1 MDKEDIDEI
10 EILIVEDSPTQ
21 AAQLKYIVEKN
32 RYIASVAESGSE
44 AVALMKV
51 RKPSMVISDIIM
63 PGMNGYELCRK
74 VRDDDN
80 LKDIPFILCSSLS
93 DPKDIVEGLSC
104 GADSFIVKPY
114 KESFLASRINYVL
127 ANQSIRKNMNAQ
139 FGIEIFFAGKKHFIT
154 SERVQIIDLL
164 ISTYEN
170 AIQKNA
176 ELRNLNKELEET
188 KAELTKKTQE
198 LYRMSI
204 TDELTNINNRRG
216 FLILLEQQIKIA
228 NRNKEKVFLFIID
241 LDDFKKINDNYG
253 HNEGDRVLKET
264 ANILKKT
271 FRESDIIARMG
282 GDEFAVL
289 SLENNHQYADSIVNR
304 LKDKIN
310 TYNDKSKNSYK
321 LSVSVGFACYDYQN
335 PCSMDEV
342 IAKADKQM
350 YEEKKKKKGEN
361 V

>member
-1 MDKEDIDEI
+1 MGKEDNSDI

-32 RYIASVAESGSE
+32 HYIVSLAESGSE
-44 AVALMKV
+44 ALALMET
-51 RKPSMVISDIIM
+51 RKPSMVISDIVM
-63 PGMNGYELCRK
+63 PGMSGYELCK
-74 VRDDDN
+74 KIRDDDN

-93 DPKDIVEGLSC
+93 DPKDIVEGLAC

-114 KESFLASRINYVL
+114 KESFLVSRINYVL
-127 ANQSIRKNMNAQ
+127 ANQAIRRNMNAQ

-170 AIQKNA
+170 AIQKNL

-188 KAELTKKTQE
+188 KAELTEKTQE

-204 TDELTNINNRRG
+204 TDELTNIYNRRG
-216 FLILLEQQIKIA
+216 FFILLEQQMKIA
-228 NRNKEKVFLFIID
+228 DRTKEKLFLFIID
-241 LDDFKKINDNYG
+241 LNDFKKINDNYG

-264 ANILKKT
+264 AIILKKT

-282 GDEFAVL
+282 GDEYAVF
-289 SLENNHQYADSIVNR
+289 SVDSNRQNAEGIVRR
-304 LKDKIN
+304 LKDNIN
-310 TYNDKSKNSYK
+310 RYNEQNKNPYK

-335 PCSMDEV
+335 PCSIDEV
-342 IAKADKQM
+342 IAKADMQM
-350 YEEKKKKKGEN
+350 YEEKKKKKVKN